1 MNILIVED
9 NPVTLRLLEKKLKE
23 LDYTIHLA
31 ENGNLAWDMLNSF
44 QIDIVVSDWI
54 MPEMNGLEL
63 CLNIRNA
70 NFENFI
76 YFIIVSAQDS
86 QTEIV
91 HGLEAGVDDYIT
103 KPINFD
109 ELRARIKIGARIVR
123 QEKELANK
131 YDEIKKNYF
140 QTIHMF
146 TNLIEV
152 FNKELGGHCRRVA
165 SLSLEL
171 AKRLPDVSEE
181 DFPVLE
187 ATGLLHDIGMI
198 GLPTEILSKKK
209 TEMDSDHRELYLSH
223 PVRGEIILKE
233 IEFLLPVAKLVRAH
247 HEQFNGCG
255 FPDGLN
261 GREIPLLAK
270 IVSAA
275 STYDNLIHK
284 GKISL
289 DQIPEYLQRMRG
301 YQLEPLIVDHLLEIN
316 LKRIQEEAKK
326 DHIEVMLDDLKEGMM
341 LATHI
346 KMKSGALVM
355 PSRTVLNNNSIEKLK
370 NYNKLA
376 FIPDKININKDSI
389 RG

>member
-1 MNILIVED
+1 MNILIIED
-9 NPVTLRLLEKKLKE
+9 NPATLRMLEKKLKE
-23 LDYTIHLA
+23 LDCTIHLA
-31 ENGNLAWDMLNSF
+31 ENGNIAWEMLNSL

-63 CLNIRNA
+63 CQNIRNV

-76 YFIIVSAQDS
+76 YFILVSAQNS
-86 QTEIV
+86 QAEIV
-91 HGLEAGVDDYIT
+91 HALEAGVDDYTT

-109 ELRARIKIGARIVR
+109 ELWARIKIGARIVR

-131 YDEIKKNYF
+131 YDEIKKSYF
-140 QTIHMF
+140 QTIRMF

-152 FNKELGGHCRRVA
+152 FNQELGGHCRRVA
-165 SLSLEL
+165 RLSLDL
-171 AKRLPDVSEE
+171 AKRISDVSEE

-198 GLPTEILSKKK
+198 GLPIEILSKKK
-209 TEMDSDHRELYLSH
+209 TEMNSDERQLYLSH
-223 PVRGEIILKE
+223 PARGEIILNE
-233 IEFLLPVAKLVRAH
+233 IEFLQPVAKLVRAH

-261 GREIPLLAK
+261 GKKIPLLAQ
-270 IVSAA
+270 IISAV
-275 STYDNLIHK
+275 STYDNLRHK

-289 DQIPEYLQRMRG
+289 GNIPEYLQRMRG
-301 YQLEPLIVDHLLEIN
+301 YQFEPVIVDHLLEIN
-316 LKRIQEEAKK
+316 LQRIQEAEKK
-326 DHIEVMLDDLKEGMM
+326 DYVEVLLDDLKEGMV
-341 LATHI
+341 LAAHI

-355 PSRTVLNNNSIEKLK
+355 PSQTVINSNSIEKLK
-370 NYNKLA
+370 NYNKQA
-376 FIPDKININKDSI
+376 FIPDTININKDSI

>member
-9 NPVTLRLLEKKLKE
+9 NPATLRLLEKELKK

-31 ENGNLAWDMLNSF
+31 ENGNIAWDMLNSL
-44 QIDIVVSDWI
+44 QIDMVVSDWI

-91 HGLEAGVDDYIT
+91 HCLEAGVDDYLT

-152 FNKELGGHCRRVA
+152 FNKDLGGHCRRVA

-198 GLPTEILSKKK
+198 GLPNEILSKKK
-209 TEMDSDHRELYLSH
+209 TEMDSDQRELYLSH
-223 PVRGEIILKE
+223 PARGEIILKE

-275 STYDNLIHK
+275 STYDNLIHR

-326 DHIEVMLDDLKEGMM
+326 GHVEVMLDDLKEGMM

>member
-9 NPVTLRLLEKKLKE
+9 NPVTLRLLEKKLKK

-31 ENGNLAWDMLNSF
+31 ENGNIAWEILNSL

-70 NFENFI
+70 KFENFI

-123 QEKELANK
+123 QEKELTNK

-140 QTIHMF
+140 QTIRMF

-165 SLSLEL
+165 GLSLEL

-209 TEMDSDHRELYLSH
+209 TEMNSDERELYLSH
-223 PVRGEIILKE
+223 PARGEIILKE

-247 HEQFNGCG
+247 HEQFNGRG
-255 FPDGLN
+255 FPDGLD
-261 GREIPLLAK
+261 GKKIPLLAR
-270 IVSAA
+270 IISAA
-275 STYDNLIHK
+275 STYDNLRHK

-289 DQIPEYLQRMRG
+289 DDIPEYLQRMRG
-301 YQLEPLIVDHLLEIN
+301 YQLEPVIVNHLLEIN
-316 LKRIQEEAKK
+316 LKCIQEAEKK
-326 DHIEVMLDDLKEGMM
+326 DYVEVLLDDLKKGMV

-355 PSRTVLNNNSIEKLK
+355 PSQTVINNNSIEKLK
-370 NYNKLA
+370 DYHKQA
-376 FIPDKININKDSI
+376 FIADKININKDSI